1 MPVALATPLSQIV
14 LSPGSAM
21 TVSGLSWQHY
31 QLFLAELG
39 DDRATRLAYSGGSLE
54 IRMPSKL
61 HEIVNRLL
69 SKIIFAL
76 AEELGLEI
84 VDLGSTT
91 WNREDLDK
99 GIEPDSCFFIQNAG
113 LVQGLNP
120 EIPPSLPPDLAVEV
134 DIASASDQKLAIYQ
148 ALGVP
153 ELWLYRSGQVKI
165 LDLRGEQIRESG
177 SSLAFCTIS
186 VEQLQAWVE
195 LRETGTDLTVVKAVR
210 QFVAMAN

>member
-1 MPVALATPLSQIV
+1 
-14 LSPGSAM
+14 
-21 TVSGLSWQHY
+21 
-31 QLFLAELG
+31 
-39 DDRATRLAYSGGSLE
+39 
-54 IRMPSKL
+54 
-61 HEIVNRLL
+61 
-69 SKIIFAL
+69 
-76 AEELGLEI
+76 
-84 VDLGSTT
+84 
-91 WNREDLDK
+91 
-99 GIEPDSCFFIQNAG
+99 
-113 LVQGLNP
+113 
-120 EIPPSLPPDLAVEV
+120 LAVEV

-210 QFVAMAN
+210 QFVAIAN